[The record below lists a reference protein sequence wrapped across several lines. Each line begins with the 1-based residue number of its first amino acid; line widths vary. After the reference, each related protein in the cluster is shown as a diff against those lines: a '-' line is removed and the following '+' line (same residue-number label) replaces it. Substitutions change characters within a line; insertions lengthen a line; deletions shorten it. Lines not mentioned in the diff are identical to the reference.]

1 MTMTWAKAVVN
12 LNRAKKFHGDTLM
25 LSSWYNVYS

>member
-1 MTMTWAKAVVN
+1 MTTTWGEAVMN
-12 LNRAKKFHGDTLM
+12 LSHTMKFHGDTLM